1 MTNTIKLIN
10 LFSNIEAAYADTV
23 VSIRAEYTAPEFCP
37 DENVTMPGCLDVV
50 ACHADGATELL
61 YTVDTDEYGDFNFTA
76 TLHMAN
82 PGTMHFV
89 YTNNWT
95 GVVDEFDDL
104 VDAPVDDPFDKPV
117 AGFDSPDYDFLP
129 F

>member
-10 LFSNIEAAYADTV
+10 LFSNIEATCDNTI

-37 DENVTMPGCLDVV
+37 DENVTMPGNLDVV
-50 ACHADGATELL
+50 ACYADGAMELL
-61 YTVDTDEYGDFNFTA
+61 YTAGTIVFGYTDFTA

-89 YTNNWT
+89 YTDVNT
-95 GVVDEFDDL
+95 GVVVDEFDDL
-104 VDAPVDDPFDKPV
+104 V
-117 AGFDSPDYDFLP
+117 L
-129 F
+129 